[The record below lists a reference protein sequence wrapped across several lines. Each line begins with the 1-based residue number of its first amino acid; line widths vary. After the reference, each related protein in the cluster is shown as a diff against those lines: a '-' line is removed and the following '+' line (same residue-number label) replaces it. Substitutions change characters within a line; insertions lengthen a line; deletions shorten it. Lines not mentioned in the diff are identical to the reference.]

1 MLRLDGVIRFRLAAF
16 AALATIALVLLGPCP
31 ANAQEAD
38 GGAPGSWLSSYVT
51 ARTIGLGGAFVGVAD
66 DASTVAWN
74 PAGLATLV
82 PNELR
87 FETAMLFEDTSI
99 NALNFA
105 VPGNKLPSFGLS
117 IIDLSSG
124 GFQRTNELNDDLGEF
139 SEGETAYMLSAA
151 KSFNPRFAVGANVKV
166 IRQSVE
172 ESSANGVGFDLGGIY
187 QVTPNVKVGV
197 SALNL
202 GGPNLTLRDTKE
214 TYPMEVRVGFSATI
228 LRGRA
233 LVSAEVDQASEG
245 PGTRFRGGTEYW
257 VQPAFALRV
266 GMDHEDPAG
275 GLSYRFANK
284 YQFDYGVLDHD
295 LGLTHRIGL
304 TYRFGGFFA
313 NAKADPPVF
322 SPTGEK
328 AVTKIELN
336 SRTKGVPE
344 SWTLTLMNKSDEVV
358 RTFGGK
364 GQTPAHL
371 LWDGKDETGL
381 PLPDGDYRYTLTVR
395 DAEGRVID
403 SRTRIVQISTGGP
416 QGAVPVIP
424 VE

>member
-1 MLRLDGVIRFRLAAF
+1 MPRHDRIMRFRIAAF
-16 AALATIALVLLGPCP
+16 AALATVAMVLSATGP
-31 ANAQEAD
+31 ARAQEAD

-51 ARTIGLGGAFVGVAD
+51 ARTIGLGGAFVGLAD
-66 DASTVAWN
+66 DASAVVWN

-117 IIDLSSG
+117 IVDLSSG
-124 GFQRTNELNDDLGEF
+124 GFERTNELNDNLGTF
-139 SEGETAYMLSAA
+139 SEGETAYILSAA
-151 KSFNPRFAVGANVKV
+151 KNLNTRFALGTNVKV

-172 ESSANGVGFDLGGIY
+172 ESSANGVGFDLGAIY
-187 QVTPNVKVGV
+187 QATPSVKVGV

-214 TYPMEVRVGFSATI
+214 TYPLEFRVGFSATV
-228 LRGRA
+228 LRGRG
-233 LVSAEVDQASEG
+233 LLSAEVDQASG

-266 GMDHEDPAG
+266 GMDDQDPAG

-295 LGLTHRIGL
+295 LGLTHRVGL

-313 NAKADPPVF
+313 NAKADPTIF

-336 SRTKGVPE
+336 SRTKAEPE
-344 SWTLTLMNKSDEVV
+344 SWSLTLMNKSDEVV